1 MCGLVGG
8 WSARNFDRLRS
19 ALPRMS
25 GALHH
30 RGPDDGG
37 QWSDGEAGIALGHR
51 RLAIVD
57 LSAAGHQPMA
67 SASNRFMIAFNG
79 EIYNHLAVR
88 RDLESAGAAPAWR
101 GHSDTETLLA
111 AIEAWGVEDTL
122 RRCTGMFAFALW
134 DRMEQQLWLAR
145 DRFGEKPLH
154 YGWQGKTF
162 LFGSELKA
170 LRRYPGFDAPVDRRA
185 LALYLRHNA
194 VPAPFS
200 IHEGIAKL
208 LPGHWLRM
216 DRRDLEAGRC
226 PAPRPYWLAADAV
239 ARGQA
244 EPFAGGESD
253 AIDALEQLLLD
264 AVGQQM
270 IADVPLGAFLSGGVD
285 SSLIVAL
292 MQAQST
298 RPVRTFSIGFH
309 ESDYNEAAHA
319 AAVARHLGTDHSE
332 LFVSPQEAMAV
343 IPELPA
349 IYDEPFADSSQI
361 PTCLVARL
369 ARSHV
374 TVALSGDGGDELF
387 GGYARYFLAAAMW
400 KRVSRVPMLMRRMG
414 GQLVRSVPERGW
426 DRLYAFA
433 QPLMPA
439 HRRWTHPGD
448 KLYKGANVILAA
460 DERSLY
466 REMMSHWQ
474 PADLLGDVVEP
485 TGYGPPRDAPIR
497 NFSDHMML
505 DDACH
510 YMADD
515 ILVKVDRAAMACSLE
530 TRVPLLDHRVFE
542 FAWSLPQHFNMR
554 GGVGKYLLRQLL
566 YRHVPPALID
576 RPKQGFGVPLHSWL
590 RGPLKDWAASL
601 LDPVR
606 LKQQGYFHPE
616 PIQRKWRE
624 HLSGTRNWQY
634 QLWDILMFQAWLEKA
649 DEAPAEDRALA
660 TVA

>member
-25 GALHH
+25 GALRH

-37 QWSDGEAGIALGHR
+37 QWNDFDAGIALAHR

-57 LSAAGHQPMA
+57 LSAAGHQPMP
-67 SASNRFMIAFNG
+67 SASGRFMIAYNG
-79 EIYNHLAVR
+79 EIYNHMAVR
-88 RDLESAGAAPAWR
+88 RSLEAIGAAPAWR

-111 AIEAWGVEDTL
+111 AMERWGVEDTL
-122 RRCTGMFAFALW
+122 RRCIGMFAFALW
-134 DRMEQQLWLAR
+134 DRVEQRLWLAR
-145 DRFGEKPLH
+145 DRFGEKPIY
-154 YGWQGKTF
+154 YGWQGATF

-170 LRRYPGFDAPVDRRA
+170 LRRYPGFDASVDRQA

-208 LPGHWLRM
+208 LPGHSLRM
-216 DRRDLEAGRC
+216 DMRDLKAGIC
-226 PAPRPYWLAADAV
+226 PQPHPYWLAAEAG
-239 ARGQA
+239 ARRQSD
-244 EPFAGGESD
+244 PFAGSEAD
-253 AIDALEQLLLD
+253 ATDALEDLLSD

-270 IADVPLGAFLSGGVD
+270 VADVPLGAFLSGGVD

-292 MQAQST
+292 MQARSN
-298 RPVRTFSIGFH
+298 RPVRTFSIGFN
-309 ESDYNEAAHA
+309 EADYNEAAHA
-319 AAVARHLGTDHSE
+319 SAVAGHLGTDHTE
-332 LFVSPQEAMAV
+332 LFVSPQEAMAI
-343 IPELPA
+343 IPDLPT
-349 IYDEPFADSSQI
+349 IYDEPFADPSQI
-361 PTCLVARL
+361 PTSLVARL
-369 ARSHV
+369 ARHHV

-387 GGYARYFLAAAMW
+387 GGYARYFLTAAMW
-400 KRVSRVPMLMRRMG
+400 KRMSRVPMRIRRIG

-426 DRLYAFA
+426 DRLYALA

-439 HRRWTHPGD
+439 HRRWSHPGD
-448 KLYKGANVILAA
+448 RLYKGANVILAP

-474 PADLLGDVVEP
+474 PTELLEGVTEP
-485 TGYGPPRDAPIR
+485 AAYGPPRDA
-497 NFSDHMML
+497 SVGDLTDYMML
-505 DDACH
+505 EDACH
-510 YMADD
+510 YMSDD

-542 FAWSLPQHFNMR
+542 FAWSLPQHLHVR
-554 GGVGKYLLRQLL
+554 GGSGKYLLRQLL

-601 LDPVR
+601 LDPAR
-606 LKQQGYFHPE
+606 LRQQGYFNPE
-616 PIQRKWRE
+616 PIQRKWQE

-634 QLWDILMFQAWLEKA
+634 QLWDILMFQAWIEKA
-649 DEAPAEDRALA
+649 DTPVAGTEPLA
-660 TVA
+660 SVA